1 MPIREQIIL
10 EGVNKTQP
18 LERGID
24 SLNRKLGAATKAAG
38 AFVIA
43 LAAREVIQFGKRI
56 VDTASKFQQYNNQ
69 LKLITKGQEDLERV
83 FGLLTK
89 AAVDNRTSF
98 EETLD
103 LFVKLRVSTEALGI
117 AEERVIN
124 VTGKLSKALQLAGA
138 DGNTA
143 ASVIRQFG
151 QAMASGE
158 VRGDEFRSLVEGMG
172 PALSIMARE
181 SGITVG
187 ELRKMSRAGEL
198 TAQRMFE
205 MLESS
210 NSLENAFQSMR
221 PTIGQMETE
230 LGDAFDRAIV
240 KTGEATGLTNL
251 YQQAIEGLTDLFN
264 KMAGQEDPFETM
276 TLSQLGQVETI
287 KDLESALEE
296 LNDRYLKLLDLGP
309 ITALTNFLKDGQTVS
324 EAIEL
329 MNATKALIPV
339 LEKRLELARAQAEED
354 KAAFKAQEE
363 LNKSIQDALR
373 PYGDTID
380 KIEQYKK
387 LDFGSTL
394 DKLRA
399 KQDDAAKSI
408 EKIKEAQQKLLEVTD
423 KNNSEYQKLEEG
435 LKHATKA
442 YEGYGAQ
449 IAEIEEKQAHEAVK
463 QEIKSI
469 HERMAKLKEY
479 LAEKQQRYE
488 AYANMLGEVFN
499 DTTKQL
505 EIEYNNRQKI
515 IDDALDSGLISQ
527 KRAAE
532 LEKALNKKK
541 LEDIE
546 KAERASR
553 EKRRLE
559 DFKSKGLTEQQAED
573 LNENIKLFEKD
584 KGKFIIKNTGD
595 ILESLGTFNK
605 KAFEAYK
612 AYSIAEALVNT
623 YKGAAAAIGSGLP
636 PPFNFVA
643 AAAVVAAGMAQV
655 NAIRSQQFQG
665 RRFGGPV
672 TRDQPYI
679 VGEAGPE
686 LFVPQSSGSIAS
698 NSTLGGKAVTVNFN
712 IDTTDARGFD
722 QLLVERRNVLV
733 NIINDAV
740 TDHGREAII

>member
-1 MPIREQIIL
+1 MPIREQVIV

-449 IAEIEEKQAHEAVK
+449 IAEIEKKQADDAVK
-463 QEIKSI
+463 AQIKSI
-469 HERMAKLKEY
+469 QENIARLKEH

>member
-1 MPIREQIIL
+1 VPIREQIIL

-276 TLSQLGQVETI
+276 TLSQLGQVESI

-339 LEKRLELARAQAEED
+339 LEKRLEIARAQAEED

-373 PYGDTID
+373 PYGETID

-449 IAEIEEKQAHEAVK
+449 ITEIEKKQADDAVK
-463 QEIKSI
+463 AQIKSI
-469 HERMAKLKEY
+469 QENIARLKEH

>member
-1 MPIREQIIL
+1 
-10 EGVNKTQP
+10 
-18 LERGID
+18 
-24 SLNRKLGAATKAAG
+24 
-38 AFVIA
+38 
-43 LAAREVIQFGKRI
+43 
-56 VDTASKFQQYNNQ
+56 
-69 LKLITKGQEDLERV
+69 
-83 FGLLTK
+83 
-89 AAVDNRTSF
+89 
-98 EETLD
+98 
-103 LFVKLRVSTEALGI
+103 
-117 AEERVIN
+117 
-124 VTGKLSKALQLAGA
+124 
-138 DGNTA
+138 
-143 ASVIRQFG
+143 
-151 QAMASGE
+151 
-158 VRGDEFRSLVEGMG
+158 
-172 PALSIMARE
+172 
-181 SGITVG
+181 
-187 ELRKMSRAGEL
+187 
-198 TAQRMFE
+198 MFE

-276 TLSQLGQVETI
+276 TLSQLGQVESI

-339 LEKRLELARAQAEED
+339 LEKRLEIARAQAEED

-449 IAEIEEKQAHEAVK
+449 IAEIEKKQADDAVK
-463 QEIKSI
+463 SQIKSI
-469 HERMAKLKEY
+469 QENIARLKEH

>member
-240 KTGEATGLTNL
+240 KT
-251 YQQAIEGLTDLFN
+251 
-264 KMAGQEDPFETM
+264 
-276 TLSQLGQVETI
+276 
-287 KDLESALEE
+287 
-296 LNDRYLKLLDLGP
+296 R
-309 ITALTNFLKDGQTVS
+309 
-324 EAIEL
+324 
-329 MNATKALIPV
+329 
-339 LEKRLELARAQAEED
+339 
-354 KAAFKAQEE
+354 
-363 LNKSIQDALR
+363 
-373 PYGDTID
+373 
-380 KIEQYKK
+380 
-387 LDFGSTL
+387 
-394 DKLRA
+394 
-399 KQDDAAKSI
+399 
-408 EKIKEAQQKLLEVTD
+408 
-423 KNNSEYQKLEEG
+423 
-435 LKHATKA
+435 
-442 YEGYGAQ
+442 
-449 IAEIEEKQAHEAVK
+449 
-463 QEIKSI
+463 
-469 HERMAKLKEY
+469 
-479 LAEKQQRYE
+479 
-488 AYANMLGEVFN
+488 
-499 DTTKQL
+499 
-505 EIEYNNRQKI
+505 
-515 IDDALDSGLISQ
+515 
-527 KRAAE
+527 
-532 LEKALNKKK
+532 
-541 LEDIE
+541 
-546 KAERASR
+546 
-553 EKRRLE
+553 
-559 DFKSKGLTEQQAED
+559 
-573 LNENIKLFEKD
+573 
-584 KGKFIIKNTGD
+584 
-595 ILESLGTFNK
+595 
-605 KAFEAYK
+605 
-612 AYSIAEALVNT
+612 
-623 YKGAAAAIGSGLP
+623 
-636 PPFNFVA
+636 
-643 AAAVVAAGMAQV
+643 
-655 NAIRSQQFQG
+655 
-665 RRFGGPV
+665 
-672 TRDQPYI
+672 
-679 VGEAGPE
+679 
-686 LFVPQSSGSIAS
+686 
-698 NSTLGGKAVTVNFN
+698 
-712 IDTTDARGFD
+712 
-722 QLLVERRNVLV
+722 
-733 NIINDAV
+733 
-740 TDHGREAII
+740 

>member
-339 LEKRLELARAQAEED
+339 LEKRLEIARAQAEED

>member
-276 TLSQLGQVETI
+276 TLSQLGQVESI

-339 LEKRLELARAQAEED
+339 LEKRLEIARAQAEED

-449 IAEIEEKQAHEAVK
+449 ITEIEKKQADDAVK
-463 QEIKSI
+463 AQIKSI
-469 HERMAKLKEY
+469 QENIARLKEH

>member
-339 LEKRLELARAQAEED
+339 LEKRLEIARAQAEED

-449 IAEIEEKQAHEAVK
+449 ITEIEKKQADDAVK
-463 QEIKSI
+463 AQIKSI
-469 HERMAKLKEY
+469 QENIARLKEH